1 VWEELPDLGGES
13 GKAEGEGFQMGDRVA
28 GKVALITGAARGQGR
43 AHAVRLAEEGADVIV
58 VDVCAPLPSVAYD
71 SATPEDLQ
79 ETVREVEKTGRRV
92 ISGIVDIRDLDALRA
107 IVDYAAGTLGRL
119 DVIVANAGICV
130 PKAWDKTTAKI
141 FDDTIST
148 NVTGTWNTVMAG
160 APHLVAAGGG
170 SVILISSAAGIKVQP
185 FMVPYTTSKFA
196 VRGMAKA
203 FAAELAKDGIRV
215 NSVHPTGVATPMG
228 SGSMQEELGAAM
240 AGNQRLGAM
249 FMNMMPVDTT
259 QPSDIADTV
268 LFLASD
274 ESKYITAHEIAPD
287 AGVTEF

>member
-1 VWEELPDLGGES
+1 
-13 GKAEGEGFQMGDRVA
+13 MGNRVA

-58 VDVCAPLPSVAYD
+58 VDVCATLPSVVYD
-71 SATPEDLQ
+71 SATPDDLA
-79 ETVREVEKTGRRV
+79 ETVALVEKTGRRV
-92 ISGIVDIRDLDALRA
+92 ISGIVDVRDLDRLKAVA
-107 IVDYAAGTLGRL
+107 DHAVAELGRL
-119 DVIVANAGICV
+119 DVVVANAGICV
-130 PKAWDKTTAKI
+130 PAAWDKQTPQMY
-141 FDDTIST
+141 DDVIST

-160 APHLVAAGGG
+160 APHLVTAGGG
-170 SVILISSAAGIKVQP
+170 SVILISSAAGLKVQP

-203 FAAELAKDGIRV
+203 FAAELGKHGIRV

-228 SGSMQEELGAAM
+228 TGGMQQALGDAI
-240 AGNQRLGAM
+240 AGYERLGAM
-249 FMNMMPVDTT
+249 FMNMLPVDITE
-259 QPSDIADTV
+259 PEDVAETV